1 MKKASFRDHC
11 IPVNIHLYNQ
21 PNNTFSEQMLLSDLD
36 RQKYDGKAQPAIQT
50 PAPRKT
56 GRESVKTIQQKKIT
70 LLIEIN

>member
-1 MKKASFRDHC
+1 
-11 IPVNIHLYNQ
+11 
-21 PNNTFSEQMLLSDLD
+21 MLLSDLD

-70 LLIEIN
+70 LLIAIN